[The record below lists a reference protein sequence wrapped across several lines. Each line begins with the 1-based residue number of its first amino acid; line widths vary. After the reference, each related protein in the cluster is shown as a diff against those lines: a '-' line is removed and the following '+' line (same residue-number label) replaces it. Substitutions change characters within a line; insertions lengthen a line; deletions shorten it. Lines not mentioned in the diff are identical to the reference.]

1 MGLNV
6 LFVLSM
12 LNVGFEAPHV
22 GLALATTIS
31 AYYNA
36 FRLARGLRRDA
47 LLGPAASFATPL
59 LKILCACSA
68 MALLIYFTLPR
79 FDLWGE
85 LFWYQRLTELLWLI
99 LPAILCY
106 AALLWIMGFRR
117 HHFIA

>member
-1 MGLNV
+1 
-6 LFVLSM
+6 M
-12 LNVGFEAPHV
+12 LNNGFEAPHV
-22 GLALATTIS
+22 GLALATTAS

-36 FRLARGLRRDA
+36 IRLARGLRRDA
-47 LLGPAASFATPL
+47 LLGPVESFSSPL
-59 LKILCACSA
+59 LKILCACSV

-85 LFWYQRLTELLWLI
+85 LPWYQRLTELLRLI

>member
-1 MGLNV
+1 V

-22 GLALATTIS
+22 GLALATTAS

-36 FRLARGLRRDA
+36 IRLARGLRRDA
-47 LLGPAASFATPL
+47 LLGPAEIFSSPL
-59 LKILCACSA
+59 LKVLCACSA
-68 MALLIYFTLPR
+68 MALLIYFSLPQ
-79 FDLWGE
+79 FDLWGG
-85 LFWYQRLTELLWLI
+85 LLWYQRLAELCRLI

-106 AALLWIMGFRR
+106 VALLWIMGFRR